1 MFKSRLQELCQKR
14 RWAPPVYEHT
24 REGPSHVPVFRATV
38 LVHDEKF
45 SSPEEGARSAKE
57 ADNLAA
63 MAAFEHL
70 SALPAAAPVPVP
82 AAPAPA
88 QTEIQP
94 SYKTQLQIYAQKRG
108 KQLPSYRPIYSGFLH
123 APLFKSEVTINGQK
137 FESPEYCRTMKEAE
151 AAAAKVALIS
161 LPQEASPTQQ
171 SPGPS
176 VPYKNFLQE
185 LVQKQGFPLPVYV
198 TTSNVSNHSGAFIS
212 TVEIQGTT
220 FQGEP
225 GNTKK
230 QAELNAAKVAFQYFK
245 DRDKGSACS
254 DVHGGSSMQQGTENL
269 FSGQNI
275 KILSPMQQGSK
286 NLFSG
291 QKINIVAPEFP
302 IPVVSTAKHGKD
314 NDFDVVNHDTRSAG
328 SANPLPVAA
337 TTQSLEE
344 NTQTANLEINNLF
357 LSEPSTEVEAMNS
370 SPEVEKLPLSEPSTG
385 IEVMESSP
393 EVDKL
398 SLPEQSM
405 DVEVT
410 ESSLKVDKLHLPEPS
425 IEVEVIHLGHKPPIE
440 PSTEVEAMR
449 SSLQVDKP
457 TIAEP
462 STEAEVTDS
471 SLKVGEPPIPKACS
485 EVEAM
490 DSSLEHKSTVN
501 NSPSIAPTSSNSL
514 TVPTATMPV
523 SSDGCGC
530 YMLTNRVRVYPRHTD
545 MAIPEGATMLPFSDD
560 AWVAVSLP
568 YSNNNEDTGTAA

>member
-314 NDFDVVNHDTRSAG
+314 NDFDV
-328 SANPLPVAA
+328 
-337 TTQSLEE
+337 
-344 NTQTANLEINNLF
+344 
-357 LSEPSTEVEAMNS
+357 EPSTEVEAMNS